1 MLKQNSFI
9 FLTILLVFCLNI
21 KSIYL
26 IKEDKEYAA
35 TSKAFLFL
43 FFHYYYKVTLNFFE
57 KSC

>member
-1 MLKQNSFI
+1 MLKQDSFI

-35 TSKAFLFL
+35 TSKAFLF
-43 FFHYYYKVTLNFFE
+43 YLNVIIYF
-57 KSC
+57 SLLVN